1 MKNTLYVY
9 QIQGLLEG
17 ANKRVAGVRALVC
30 SLDHFESVDV
40 PVSVLEEELTAYLRF
55 RSAVTS
61 HMDIRKLPNSIQ
73 NELRIRLGRY
83 LDKWV
88 LENFK

>member
-1 MKNTLYVY
+1 MKDTLYVY
-9 QIQGLLEG
+9 QIQGLLQD
-17 ANKRVAGVRALVC
+17 ADKRILGIRTLVC
-30 SLDHFESVDV
+30 NVDYFESVDV
-40 PVSVLEEELTAYLRF
+40 PANVLDKGMIAYLRF
-55 RSAVTS
+55 RSAVCEP
-61 HMDIRKLPNSIQ
+61 MDIRKLPNNII

>member
-9 QIQGLLEG
+9 QIQGLLEDADKQVTG
-17 ANKRVAGVRALVC
+17 IRALLC

-40 PVSVLEEELTAYLRF
+40 PASVLEEELVAYLRF
-55 RSAVTS
+55 RSAVTP
-61 HMDIRKLPNSIQ
+61 HMDIRKLPNQIQ